1 MADKTSI
8 TVPPPFVTDEIT
20 EDPTLIATRGMEVER
35 QSSGPNLV
43 LRIAGVNQDYRFL
56 LSPPAVAQL
65 SLSFRS
71 AFAQLSGMLDEAVQR
86 YLYGKNQS

>member
-8 TVPPPFVTDEIT
+8 TVPPPVVTDEMT
-20 EDPTLIATRGMEVER
+20 EDQELIGTRGMEVER

-43 LRIAGVNQDYRFL
+43 LRIRGVTREYPFL

-65 SLSFRS
+65 SR
-71 AFAQLSGMLDEAVQR
+71 MLDEAVQR
-86 YLYGKNQS
+86 YLYGDD